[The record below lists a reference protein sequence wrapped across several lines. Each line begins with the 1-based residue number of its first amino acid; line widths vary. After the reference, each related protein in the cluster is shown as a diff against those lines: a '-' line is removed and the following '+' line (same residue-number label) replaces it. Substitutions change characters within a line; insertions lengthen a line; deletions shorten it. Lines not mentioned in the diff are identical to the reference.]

1 MQLYKQ
7 QSSTPFPFPAPPPP
21 ISKFRYCCEVHY
33 TYLGFGLVVE
43 TTRYENNSLIYNSFK
58 CVQKDGIPEPLFQI
72 SSPLAYGACSLKS
85 GALAQLRCPEKW
97 RVGATK
103 MSGKVACLRN

>member
-43 TTRYENNSLIYNSFK
+43 TTRYENNSLVYNSFK
-58 CVQKDGIPEPLFQI
+58 CQYNIAQYCRWELCCRFPYTFRFPRQKTD
-72 SSPLAYGACSLKS
+72 
-85 GALAQLRCPEKW
+85 
-97 RVGATK
+97 
-103 MSGKVACLRN
+103 